1 MASTKN
7 GNSERT
13 QVGKQLWLSQS
24 DDNLLV
30 YNHKGFL
37 MKKSVKDKFELR
49 LAVVELVKNHEAW
62 KTRLCDFFG
71 EQVKSR
77 QTVNNWIDSYDKYG
91 PQGLINSTKDSWKKN
106 PKRFKGNKARELE
119 QDRKEAAAKEE
130 TGEVKINF
138 SRAGKPA
145 NQAEKKAE
153 FPKPALYERVHNFED
168 NRYAGAMLVT
178 AMAEHLYNLS
188 GNSAAIYEGDIY
200 FIYLFMA
207 MHTLQIGSVEQLK
220 TFKKKE
226 IGQITGKV
234 KLESLPLIWSHIHN
248 TVKKQQSEVLKEEM
262 LDGQALS
269 GLVGLDE
276 LALDGHFVPYY
287 GKEKVHKGYFTQRDM
302 MMEGQT
308 QMFVHDSNGRV
319 VYFETQEGK
328 GDIVET
334 LKTASEHISD
344 LNDGQK
350 PLIAVDREVWGV
362 ENLLYLKYERI
373 VTWEKFSK
381 QERLQEIDKSHFQT
395 PLNKN
400 GREWLLYEETKT
412 FKDAKGNEITLRRI
426 LMEDQDSKHR
436 LAVVSTDFHEDK
448 VLISECMLNRWGSN
462 ENTFK
467 YTGER
472 TNMHYNPVL
481 DISEESEKQDTLNP
495 DYQELQK
502 TLNKN
507 KKALDKTERELARK
521 PVTTNKDGSLRK
533 NKHREQ
539 LQDKRANL
547 KEQISQTQDKMA
559 NTPERVDS
567 REIGAKE
574 YKKVAK
580 EGFNLWST
588 IEAVFWNTRKTLHNK
603 IYEFLPDD
611 RHALPVLE
619 SIISAPGRIQTTKD
633 TITLQLDL
641 QETPRFR
648 SAQIQL
654 MRYMNNMS
662 IRLNGKLVQFD
673 KMSNS

>member
-7 GNSERT
+7 ANSELT
-13 QVGKQLWLSQS
+13 QVGKQLWLLQS

-37 MKKSVKDKFELR
+37 MKKSIKDKFELR
-49 LAVVELVKNHEAW
+49 LAVVELVKNHGAW
-62 KTRLCDFFG
+62 KTRLCNFFRD
-71 EQVKSR
+71 QVKSR
-77 QTVNNWIDSYDKYG
+77 QTIDNWVNSYDKYG

-138 SRAGKPA
+138 STAGKPA

-153 FPKPALYERVHNFED
+153 FAKPALYERVHNFED

-220 TFKKKE
+220 TVKKQE
-226 IGQITGKV
+226 FGQITGKK
-234 KLESLPLIWSHIHN
+234 KLESLPLIWSHIHD

-269 GLVGLDE
+269 GLVGLEE

-302 MMEGQT
+302 MLEGQT

-319 VYFETQEGK
+319 VYFENQEGK

-334 LKTASEHISD
+334 LKTASEHIKG
-344 LNDGQK
+344 LNDGRK

-362 ENLLYLKYERI
+362 ENLLYLKDERI

-400 GREWLLYEETKT
+400 RREWLLYEDTKT
-412 FKDAKGNEITLRRI
+412 YRDVKGNEIALRRI

-436 LAVVSTDFHEDK
+436 LAVVTTDFHEDK

-495 DYQELQK
+495 EYQELQK
-502 TLNKN
+502 TLKKD

-521 PVTTNKDGSLRK
+521 PVTTNQDGSLRK

-559 NTPERVDS
+559 NTPERLDS
-567 REIGAKE
+567 REIGAKA

-611 RHALPVLE
+611 RHALPMLE
-619 SIISAPGRIQTTKD
+619 SLISAPGKIRTTKD
-633 TITLQLDL
+633 TITIQLDL

-648 SAQIQL
+648 TAQIQL

-673 KMSNS
+673 KMSNF

>member
-7 GNSERT
+7 SNSERT

-24 DDNLLV
+24 GDNLLV

-49 LAVVELVKNHEAW
+49 LAVVELVKNHGAW
-62 KTRLCDFFG
+62 KTRLCGFFG

-77 QTVNNWIDSYDKYG
+77 QTVDNWINSYDKHG

-188 GNSAAIYEGDIY
+188 GKSAAIYEGDIY
-200 FIYLFMA
+200 FIHLFMA
-207 MHTLQIGSVEQLK
+207 MHTLQIDSVEQLK
-220 TFKKKE
+220 TVKKKE
-226 IGQITGKV
+226 FGQITGKV

-248 TVKKQQSEVLKEEM
+248 TVKKQQGERLKEEM

-334 LKTASEHISD
+334 LKTASEHISS

-362 ENLLYLKYERI
+362 ENFLYLKDERI

-381 QERLQEIDKSHFQT
+381 QERLQEIDKSNFQT

-400 GREWLLYEETKT
+400 GREWLLYEEMKS

-426 LMEDQDSKHR
+426 LMEDQASKHR
-436 LAVVSTDFHEDK
+436 LAVVTTDNHENK

-481 DISEESEKQDTLNP
+481 DISEESEKQDITNP
-495 DYQELQK
+495 EYQELQK
-502 TLNKN
+502 TLNKD
-507 KKALDKTERELARK
+507 KKTLGKTERELAGK

-567 REIGAKE
+567 RETGAKE

-603 IYEFLPDD
+603 IYESLPDE

-619 SIISAPGRIQTTKD
+619 SLISAPGRIQTTKD
-633 TITLQLDL
+633 TITIQLDL
-641 QETPRFR
+641 QETPRFK
-648 SAQIQL
+648 SAQQQL
-654 MRYMNNMS
+654 LRYVNNMC